1 MPNHRDVPTDLLRNE
16 VSPQLAS
23 RLREQLERA
32 ISAEGPDDALG
43 AIQSLRRELI
53 GWKEAC
59 EAAIRVNQWRRDNRP

>member
-32 ISAEGPDDALG
+32 ISAEGPTTRWEPSSRCCG
-43 AIQSLRRELI
+43 S
-53 GWKEAC
+53 
-59 EAAIRVNQWRRDNRP
+59 